1 MLKQYLQKS
10 KETMLAVSQLK
21 NIVLDYLLFKEI
33 MREKLWKAKLFSQ
46 WEGTNAANKVNE
58 ANCLW

>member
-1 MLKQYLQKS
+1 
-10 KETMLAVSQLK
+10 
-21 NIVLDYLLFKEI
+21 

-46 WEGTNAANKVNE
+46 WEGSNEQYIAANKVNE